1 MELLNHTQFKHSLR
15 IDKCCLMEYSIT
27 KEKNC
32 IMECLTEWMNL
43 RAPQALINLAL
54 WSSSKG
60 NYSKSS
66 TPFSKYCTME
76 HSIHLHKKNNME
88 LIDYNQSKH
97 SIIIDKYCL
106 MECSIIKR
114 RKLHYGGLNKVDD
127 FKNSIGFDKSCLME
141 YSMPREKKVLYG
153 VLQKFDI
160 WRTPY
165 PK

>member
-1 MELLNHTQFKHSLR
+1 
-15 IDKCCLMEYSIT
+15 MEYSII

-106 MECSIIKR
+106 MECSIIKI

-141 YSMPREKKVLYG
+141 YSMPREKKCSMEFFKILIFG
-153 VLQKFDI
+153 ELHILNKI
-160 WRTPY
+160 
-165 PK
+165 